1 MLFTRPN
8 RRSAAAPSKA
18 RASEKYQGE
27 TAMDFQFEGEIW
39 FWRGPAPWYFV
50 TVPDDHSRD
59 IKAISSSVTYGW
71 GVIPVSV
78 QIGKTTFKTSLFPKE
93 DRYLVPVKA
102 TVRKAEGID
111 EGDTVTV
118 RLIIDL

>member
-1 MLFTRPN
+1 
-8 RRSAAAPSKA
+8 
-18 RASEKYQGE
+18 
-27 TAMDFQFEGEIW
+27 MDFQFDGAIW

-50 TVPDDHSRD
+50 TVPDEHSRD
-59 IKAISSSVTYGW
+59 IKAISVSVTYGW

-78 QIGKTTFKTSLFPKE
+78 QIGKTTFRTSLFPKE
-93 DRYLVPVKA
+93 DRYLVPVRA
-102 TVRKAEGID
+102 DVRKAEGID